1 MEISVIPSNATP
13 ASEPLPPATGADR
26 SAASTN
32 ASFRPG
38 GLWVALLTP
47 FRDQRVDHAALA
59 RLTAR
64 LAHDGVDGLV
74 VCGSTGEAASLGL
87 QERHAV
93 LRTVAQAAPDLP
105 LMVGLSAE
113 SLHEAR
119 QWAHAVRHE
128 HPQVRALL
136 VPAPSYVRPSQV
148 GLMAWFDAVA
158 TAAERP
164 IVVYDIPYR
173 TGTPIALETL
183 RRLGQDPRFVGIKD
197 CGGDANKTQQLIHDG
212 RLAVMAGEDQQAF
225 ASLALGAAGAI
236 LACAHVATPHWVHLV
251 RHLRQGD
258 LAAARGLWPRLRPLA
273 EALMA
278 EPNPA
283 VIKAVLAAHEGYLLS
298 ETRLPLVNSS
308 QTARERA
315 SDLFKMLC

>member
-1 MEISVIPSNATP
+1 MPSNTL
-13 ASEPLPPATGADR
+13 SSTEPMPPATEAGRPDGHAGGPK
-26 SAASTN
+26 AP
-32 ASFRPG
+32 FRPA

-47 FRDQRVDHAALA
+47 FRDQQVDHAALA
-59 RLTAR
+59 RLVKR
-64 LAHDGVDGLV
+64 LDHDGVDGLV
-74 VCGSTGEAASLGL
+74 VCGSTGEAASLGV

-105 LMVGLSAE
+105 LIVGLSAE

-119 QWAHAVRHE
+119 HWAHAVRQE

-136 VPAPSYVRPSQV
+136 VPAPSYVRPSQA
-148 GLMAWFDAVA
+148 GLLAWFDAVA

-173 TGTPIALETL
+173 TGTPIELETL
-183 RRLGQDPRFVGIKD
+183 LRLAQDPRFVGIKD
-197 CGGDANKTQQLIHDG
+197 CGGNANKTQQLIHDG
-212 RLAVMAGEDQQAF
+212 HLAVMAGEDLQAF

-236 LACAHVATPHWVHLV
+236 LACAHVATPHWVRLV
-251 RHLRQGD
+251 QHLRRGE
-258 LAAARGLWPRLRPLA
+258 LAAARVLWPRLRPLA

-283 VIKAVLAAHEGYLLS
+283 VIKAVLAAHEGFLLPD
-298 ETRLPLVNSS
+298 TRLPLTISS